1 MGSLSAP
8 LALLYGTLTVAVLDG
23 LYVVTI
29 FAVRGVPP
37 GRVFQG
43 VAAGLLGREAFQGGV
58 TTAVLGILLHFFIAF
73 VVVTTY
79 FVVSRRVTMLR
90 QRVALYGP
98 LYGVFVYAFMNLVV
112 LPLSAAGGGRT
123 TWPFVLG
130 GLAIHA
136 FGVGLPAAAFAA
148 AHHRSL
154 RQRLDPPPPTSSFDL
169 I

>member
-1 MGSLSAP
+1 MGRLSAP
-8 LALLYGTLTVAVLDG
+8 LAIVYGTLTVAVLDG
-23 LYVVTI
+23 LYAVTI

-43 VAAGLLGREAFQGGV
+43 IAAGLLGREAFRGGV
-58 TTAVLGILLHFFIAF
+58 TTAMLGVLLHLFIAF

-79 FVVSRRVTMLR
+79 FVISSRLTILR
-90 QRVALYGP
+90 RRVALYGP
-98 LYGVFVYAFMNLVV
+98 IYGVLVYAFMNLVV

-136 FGVGLPAAAFAA
+136 LGVGLPAAAFAA

-154 RQRLDPPPPTSSFDL
+154 RPAVPSLP
-169 I
+169 